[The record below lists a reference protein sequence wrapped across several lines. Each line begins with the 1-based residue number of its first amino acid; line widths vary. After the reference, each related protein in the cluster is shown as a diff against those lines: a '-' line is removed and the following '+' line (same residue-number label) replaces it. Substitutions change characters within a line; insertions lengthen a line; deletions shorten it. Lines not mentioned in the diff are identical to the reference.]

1 MRLPRLRLPRPRL
14 SFEWIGAL
22 GGRTTLLYIGYTL
35 ALFIVFLLFTFPHEQ
50 LVRRALSSV
59 NRGPVEIDFK
69 SLNLGYKGYEI
80 AAARVAPTADDMA
93 PYLECSRLWV
103 RPSFAALV
111 HGNPYDFLISA
122 DLYGGQARGE
132 VNVASGAL
140 TGSVQWRDIELGRY
154 RTVTSLLDE
163 GQLGGKVNGQ
173 FSFETRAHNLSA
185 GQGSG
190 EISIDSASITAAK
203 VNGFTVPDLKL
214 RQARAKFQLRTGHV
228 ELQEFQTTGD
238 INAQGSGQISP
249 RDPIQDTA
257 LNVRATIVTGLE
269 TPDAIKALVAMI
281 PRQPGA
287 KPDAPFNITC
297 TLGNPR
303 VR

>member
-1 MRLPRLRLPRPRL
+1 MRLPSLRLPRPRL

-35 ALFIVFLLFTFPHEQ
+35 ALFVVFLLFTFPHEQ
-50 LVRRALSSV
+50 LVRRALGGV
-59 NRGPVEIDFK
+59 TRGPVEIDFK
-69 SLNLGYKGYEI
+69 SLNLGFSGYEI
-80 AAARVAPTADDMA
+80 SNVRVTPAADDQY

-103 RPSFAALV
+103 RPSLAALV
-111 HGNPYDFLISA
+111 RGNPYDFLISA

-132 VNVASGAL
+132 LNVASGGL
-140 TGSVQWRDIELGRY
+140 TGSLQWRDLEISRY

-173 FSFETRAHNLSA
+173 FSFETRANNLSA
-185 GQGSG
+185 GQGNG
-190 EISIDSASITAAK
+190 DISIDGASITTAK

-214 RQARAKFQLRTGHV
+214 RQARAKFQLRGGHV
-228 ELQEFQTTGD
+228 EIPEFQTMGD
-238 INAQGSGQISP
+238 INAQGSGQITP
-249 RDPIQDTA
+249 REPIQETV
-257 LNVRATIVTGLE
+257 LNLHATIVTGLE
-269 TPDAIKALVAMI
+269 TPDAIKGLVALI
-281 PRQPGA
+281 PRQPGS
-287 KPDAPFNITC
+287 KPDAPFNITG